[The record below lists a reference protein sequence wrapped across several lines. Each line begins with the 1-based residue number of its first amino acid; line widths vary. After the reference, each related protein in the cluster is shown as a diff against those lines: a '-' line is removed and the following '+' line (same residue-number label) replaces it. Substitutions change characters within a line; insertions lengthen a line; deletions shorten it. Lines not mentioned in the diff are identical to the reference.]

1 MGGPIE
7 IKGPDLATG
16 VPLAGLADGMTLLGH
31 VGGEP
36 VLVVRRGG
44 ELLAIGAICTHYDS
58 PLADGIIV
66 GDQVHCPMHHACF
79 DLRTGEATAPAFKPV
94 SSWNVEQR
102 GDSFFVT
109 SKRPAVKRVLAA
121 DSALPKSVVI
131 VGGGAAGHAAA
142 ESLRSEGYKGEVTI
156 VSADTSAPYDRT
168 NVSKD
173 YLAGTAP
180 EEWMPMRPP
189 EFYSDQNIQLRLG
202 QRATAIDVAA
212 RRVVLEGGDVMG
224 FEALILATGAEPVR
238 LTIPGHDLPHIAY
251 VRTLADSRA
260 IIARLG
266 QTRHALVLGASFIGL
281 EAAASLRARD
291 IDVHVAAPSR
301 PLERVLGPEVGDFI
315 RQLHEEH
322 GVVFH
327 IGPTATQITP
337 EKARLSDGTSVKADL
352 VVVGIGVR
360 PSLALAEQS
369 GLKVD
374 RGVSVNEFLETSVSG
389 IYAVGD
395 IARWPDEHSGMR
407 MRVEHWVVAQRQG
420 QTAARN
426 ILGRRER
433 FSAIPF
439 FWSQHYDVAINYVG
453 HAERWDRI
461 DSRGSL
467 KERNCILAYRDG
479 GKIAAVATVGRDRAS
494 LEAENAMVR
503 NDPAALE
510 AILAG

>member
-1 MGGPIE
+1 
-7 IKGPDLATG
+7 
-16 VPLAGLADGMTLLGH
+16 MTLLGH

-36 VLVVRRGG
+36 VLVVRRGR

-66 GDQVHCPMHHACF
+66 GDTVHCPMHHACF
-79 DLRTGEATAPAFKPV
+79 DLRTGEPTAPAFKPV
-94 SSWNVEQR
+94 ASWNVEQR
-102 GDSFFVT
+102 GELFYVT
-109 SKRPAVKRVLAA
+109 SKRPAAKRAPVAA
-121 DSALPKSVVI
+121 ESPKSVVI
-131 VGGGAAGHAAA
+131 IGGGAAGHAAA
-142 ESLRSEGYKGEVTI
+142 ETLRSEGYAGEITMI
-156 VSADTSAPYDRT
+156 SADASAPYDRT

-180 EEWMPMRPP
+180 EEWMPMRPV
-189 EFYSDQNIQLRLG
+189 EFYTDERIQLKLR
-202 QRATAIDVAA
+202 QRATSIDVAG
-212 RRVVLEGGDVMG
+212 RRVVLESGGAIG
-224 FEALILATGAEPVR
+224 FDALILATGADPVR
-238 LTIPGHDLPHIAY
+238 LSIPGYDLPHVAY

-281 EAAASLRARD
+281 EAAASLRARN
-291 IDVHVAAPSR
+291 IDVQVAAPSR
-301 PLERVLGPEVGDFI
+301 PLERVLGPELGDFI
-315 RQLHEEH
+315 RGLHEEH

-337 EKARLSDGTSVKADL
+337 EETLLSDGTSVKADL
-352 VVVGIGVR
+352 VVVGIGVK
-360 PSLALAEQS
+360 PSLALAEQA
-369 GLKVD
+369 GLKID
-374 RGVSVNEFLETSVSG
+374 RGVSVNEFLETNVSG

-395 IARWPDEHSGMR
+395 IARWPDEHSGVG

-433 FSAIPF
+433 FSDIPF

-461 DSRGSL
+461 DLRGSL

-479 GKIAAVATVGRDRAS
+479 GKITAVATIGRDRAS
-494 LEAENAMVR
+494 LEAEAAMAR
-503 NDPAALE
+503 NDYAALE
-510 AILAG
+510 AIVAG

>member
-7 IKGPDLATG
+7 IKGPDLAKG
-16 VPLAGLADGMTLLGH
+16 VPLASLGDGMTLLGH
-31 VGGEP
+31 VGAEP

-44 ELLAIGAICTHYDS
+44 ELLAIGAICTHYEA

-66 GDQVHCPMHHACF
+66 GDTVHCPMHHACF

-94 SSWNVEQR
+94 VSWNVEQR
-102 GDSFFVT
+102 GESFFVT
-109 SKRPAVKRVLAA
+109 NKRPTVKRAPVAGP
-121 DSALPKSVVI
+121 ALPKSVVI
-131 VGGGAAGHAAA
+131 IGGGAAGHASA
-142 ESLRSEGYKGEVTI
+142 ESLRSEGYTGEITMI
-156 VSADTSAPYDRT
+156 SADTSAPYDRT

-189 EFYSDQNIQLRLG
+189 EFYTGKNIQLKLG
-202 QRATAIDVAA
+202 QRATSIDAAA
-212 RRVVLEGGDVMG
+212 RRVVLENGVVIAFD
-224 FEALILATGAEPVR
+224 ALILATGADPVR
-238 LTIPGHDLPHIAY
+238 LSIPGHDLPHVAY

-266 QTRHALVLGASFIGL
+266 QTRRALVLGASFIGL
-281 EAAASLRARD
+281 EAAASLRARN
-291 IDVHVAAPSR
+291 IEVHVAAPSR
-301 PLERVLGPEVGDFI
+301 PLERVLGPEVGDFV
-315 RQLHEEH
+315 RELHEDH

-327 IGPTATQITP
+327 IGPTASQITP
-337 EKARLSDGTSVKADL
+337 EEALLSDGTSIHADL
-352 VVVGIGVR
+352 VVVGIGVK

-369 GLKVD
+369 GLKID

-395 IARWPDEHSGMR
+395 IARWPDEHSGANMR
-407 MRVEHWVVAQRQG
+407 LEHWVVAQRQG

-433 FSAIPF
+433 FSTIPF
-439 FWSQHYDVAINYVG
+439 FWSQHYGVAINYVG

-461 DSRGSL
+461 ELKGSL
-467 KERNCILAYRDG
+467 GERNCIVAYRDG
-479 GKIAAVATVGRDRAS
+479 GKITAVATIGRDRAS
-494 LEAENAMVR
+494 LEAEAAMSR
-503 NDPAALE
+503 NDTAALE
-510 AILAG
+510 AIVAG